1 MGIVEHRVAGS
12 QPGTTPKQPPDFQ
25 DQTKL
30 KNKNMKTKTL
40 LTTLIIGAICQF
52 APSIGQAQDVDSM
65 APVVVKTVPEAGTK
79 DVSPGIV
86 EIKVTFSKEMTDQ
99 SWSWSSAWKDSTPE
113 SIGKPHYETDHKT
126 CVMKVKLEPGK
137 TYGWW
142 INSQNFHGFKDAQ
155 GHSAVPYLLVFQTK
169 SS

>member
-1 MGIVEHRVAGS
+1 
-12 QPGTTPKQPPDFQ
+12 
-25 DQTKL
+25 
-30 KNKNMKTKTL
+30 MKTKAL

-113 SIGKPHYETDHKT
+113 SIGKPHYEADHKT